1 MFKSVNGKVT
11 DELITKQ
18 KRQQLKDQLSR
29 FLESYINNSGLNFIS
44 GILRLY
50 ENEFNDQ
57 DGKPRLINS
66 LEYIKS
72 KFDKNEQTKFIES
85 IITISRELNNKQKED
100 LVKVIHQIFK
110 DKSVLLN
117 LNKNFNDEYSKY
129 LILQNNLSI
138 LKKINQRL
146 KDNKWDL
153 N

>member
-1 MFKSVNGKVT
+1 M
-11 DELITKQ
+11 
-18 KRQQLKDQLSR
+18 
-29 FLESYINNSGLNFIS
+29 
-44 GILRLY
+44 
-50 ENEFNDQ
+50 
-57 DGKPRLINS
+57 
-66 LEYIKS
+66 KS